1 MPSFHTTFT
10 RRQLNRLGL
19 ASLGWSLAVIFAGC
33 GSQNVQQYEATAE
46 TTMTWRVNYTNDPME
61 DKRGRYVEFVSTSLT
76 NRNGEKPEGGVVQD
90 DKGIWWGKVPPKPSI
105 DEIEA
110 AKKQPYEKIGS
121 PELLRT
127 VEYYVTY
134 QQDGQTITLPTNYS
148 VYRQVAKAY
157 PNGTPLKFTMGLNN
171 GSVEKATPIN

>member
-1 MPSFHTTFT
+1 MPSKFKIFS
-10 RRQLNRLGL
+10 RRQFSRICL
-19 ASLGWSLAVIFAGC
+19 ASVSLGMAVMFAGC
-33 GSQNVQQYEATAE
+33 GSQQAREYEATAV
-46 TTMTWRVNYTNDPME
+46 TTITWRVNYSPAPLE
-61 DKRGRYVEFVSTSLT
+61 DKRGRYEEFESVSLT

-90 DKGIWWGKVPPKPSI
+90 DKGLWWPKVPPKPTI

-110 AKKQPYEKIGS
+110 GKKQPYEKIGK

-127 VEYYVTY
+127 VEYRVKY
-134 QQDGQTITLPTNYS
+134 QQDGETINLPTNYS

-157 PNGTPLKFTMGLNN
+157 PNGTPLEFTMGLNN